1 MTPPKV
7 REAERAYTLDEA
19 AALLS
24 VSKDTL
30 RRAIKATD
38 GHVLPAKLIGRGY
51 RIRASALDAWWNGLE
66 DA

>member
-1 MTPPKV
+1 MSSRDK
-7 REAERAYTLDEA
+7 EAERAYTLDEA

-30 RRAIKATD
+30 RRAIKATS
-38 GHVLPAKLIGRGY
+38 GNVLPAKLVGRGY
-51 RIRASALDAWWNGLE
+51 RIRASALETWWNGLE